1 MASTF
6 LCLKK
11 YVILLMVIFMHF
23 KVSIEQFDGPL
34 DLMLHLIKENKLDL
48 FDLDMNVLATQ
59 YIQFIKDMQSMHL
72 EVASEYLVELASLV
86 EYKSKKLLPRESVEV
101 EESYEEDTRQQLV
114 DRLLEY
120 QRFKEASEILKEEYE
135 NRQRH
140 FSREPAS
147 LIDQWA
153 VIKESDELEPQSPYE
168 LMKAMKRV
176 LARHAI
182 LQPYETN
189 VTIKE
194 LSVEE
199 RIEQVK
205 DKIEHHK
212 DMMSFEDLCLDCI
225 NLHMIIVTFLSI
237 LDLIHKKWIDYS
249 LDENDRIWIK
259 RSSV

>member
-1 MASTF
+1 
-6 LCLKK
+6 
-11 YVILLMVIFMHF
+11 
-23 KVSIEQFDGPL
+23 
-34 DLMLHLIKENKLDL
+34 
-48 FDLDMNVLATQ
+48 
-59 YIQFIKDMQSMHL
+59 
-72 EVASEYLVELASLV
+72 
-86 EYKSKKLLPRESVEV
+86 
-101 EESYEEDTRQQLV
+101 
-114 DRLLEY
+114 
-120 QRFKEASEILKEEYE
+120 
-135 NRQRH
+135 
-140 FSREPAS
+140 
-147 LIDQWA
+147 
-153 VIKESDELEPQSPYE
+153 
-168 LMKAMKRV
+168 MKRV